1 MFCFLCPSVLFAVQA
16 LVVNTEKVP
25 VADLLLVCRQQ
36 RDSDSMVLFLRAI
49 TAAGIANKSDELLEC
64 LQCMTESFG

>member
-1 MFCFLCPSVLFAVQA
+1 M
-16 LVVNTEKVP
+16 VNTEKVP